1 MQLKVLQKIQ
11 DILGKVSKENEG
23 SDKEPMA
30 DDQRDLAQEPNP
42 SNGNQD
48 PSRNSSIAV
57 IKHLQSLIHA
67 QRSKIEQAQK
77 AVKPK
82 ADQKGV
88 EAIPKAKPDQQANDL
103 KAIKKSIGQ
112 KRTYADQ
119 HADSGIMEQNG
130 DKRKQKNGKAWEG
143 KYEWEIWRLPYKYK
157 IHFWTEYC
165 SSLRI

>member
-1 MQLKVLQKIQ
+1 MQLKVLQKIEH
-11 DILGKVSKENEG
+11 ILGKVSKENEG
-23 SDKEPMA
+23 SHKEPMA

-42 SNGNQD
+42 PNGNQD
-48 PSRNSSIAV
+48 LSPNSSTAV
-57 IKHLQSLIHA
+57 IKYIGSLIHA

-77 AVKPK
+77 AAKPK

-88 EAIPKAKPDQQANDL
+88 GAIPKAKPDQPAKDL

-143 KYEWEIWRLPYKYK
+143 KCEREAWRLPCNYKYK
-157 IHFWTEYC
+157 IHFSELTTA
-165 SSLRI
+165 IH